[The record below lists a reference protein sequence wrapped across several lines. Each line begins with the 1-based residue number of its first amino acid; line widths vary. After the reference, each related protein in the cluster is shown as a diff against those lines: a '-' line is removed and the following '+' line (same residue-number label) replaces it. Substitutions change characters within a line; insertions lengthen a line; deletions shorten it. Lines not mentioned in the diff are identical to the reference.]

1 MNTRRYIIDV
11 RIAGM
16 INKNKIFIIVFMV
29 FHLRIIQQCFRQ
41 WLTGGKAK
49 RHYTN
54 HIKFNSVMILASG
67 QY

>member
-11 RIAGM
+11 RIAGI

-41 WLTGGKAK
+41 RLTGG
-49 RHYTN
+49 
-54 HIKFNSVMILASG
+54 
-67 QY
+67 